1 MSLPCVLITPK
12 RKLGGHL
19 AVKKDVLHFFGEF
32 LVEGTG
38 GSSVFKN
45 FNSSNSDGSK
55 PEDLGGSL
63 SQRIVKFPIDATLDS
78 ERNHSVSI
86 DGMINKKSK
95 KIKRHRRWNISK
107 VEISHMS
114 IYIIFDFISFCSY
127 TLFIAR
133 LSG

>member
-1 MSLPCVLITPK
+1 MSLPCVLVTPK

-45 FNSSNSDGSK
+45 FNLSNSNGSK
-55 PEDLGGSL
+55 PEQLGGSL
-63 SQRIVKFPIDATLDS
+63 NQRFIKFPIDPNLDS
-78 ERNHSVSI
+78 ERSHSVSI

-95 KIKRHRRWNISK
+95 KIKRHRRWNVSK
-107 VEISHMS
+107 VTISQMLV
-114 IYIIFDFISFCSY
+114 FSF
-127 TLFIAR
+127 
-133 LSG
+133 